1 MDTLLSTPAA
11 VLSDPR
17 LHYSAY
23 FYVGDKP
30 AYDDTALGKIADA
43 WLRVGVYQSHGG
55 VFFCDQSGRAGQDW
69 AWAALAPEPRQDTP
83 TVYFDQDA
91 ETTFPPQAVM
101 PLNQLRAV
109 VLEWLETGE
118 QPRSVQWMPINGLV
132 WRVTEDGQA
141 IVPPVRRRGQA
152 PSG

>member
-1 MDTLLSTPAA
+1 MGDHVVTSHGNGHVFPYVAAISRHQRAALVDTLLGTPAA

-17 LHYSAY
+17 LHYGAF
-23 FYVGDKP
+23 FYVGDK
-30 AYDDTALGKIADA
+30 AVYDDTAPGKIADA
-43 WLRVGVYQSHGG
+43 WLRVGVYQGHGG
-55 VFFCDQSGRAGQDW
+55 AFFCDQSGREGQDW

-109 VLEWLETGE
+109 V
-118 QPRSVQWMPINGLV
+118 
-132 WRVTEDGQA
+132 
-141 IVPPVRRRGQA
+141 
-152 PSG
+152 